1 MGFAEIKENA
11 KGLSEKERRELVAF
25 LVHLEQS
32 TDPDYLDRITRKID
46 ETEKFVWWDDV
57 KGEFNEDLWGSFEL
71 LVHLEALETLRKIRG
86 ENRKQIR
93 RFLSILPTNLYLQ
106 PDTTFEDRKGRIVS
120 KVRIRNY
127 ILEYII
133 DDPVREI
140 ILQIRFICLYH
151 LAIVK

>member
-1 MGFAEIKENA
+1 ME
-11 KGLSEKERRELVAF
+11 
-25 LVHLEQS
+25 
-32 TDPDYLDRITRKID
+32 P
-46 ETEKFVWWDDV
+46 
-57 KGEFNEDLWGSFEL
+57 FEL

-93 RFLSILPTNLYLQ
+93 RFLSILPTNPYLQ
-106 PDTTFEDRKGRIVS
+106 PDATFEDRKGRIVS

-127 ILEYII
+127 ILEDIV

-140 ILQIRFICLYH
+140 ILQIKFICLYH